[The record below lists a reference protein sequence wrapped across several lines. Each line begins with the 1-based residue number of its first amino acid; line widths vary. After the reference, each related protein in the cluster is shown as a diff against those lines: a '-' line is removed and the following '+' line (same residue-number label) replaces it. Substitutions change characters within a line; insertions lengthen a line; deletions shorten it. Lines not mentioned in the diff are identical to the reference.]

1 METSTRNSDI
11 FQIMEKWAPTNLAYD
26 WDNVG
31 LQVGSFNNQVTKI
44 MVTLDVLESVVDEA
58 IEKDVDLII
67 AHHPLLFKS
76 VKQVNV
82 DTSQGRIIQKL
93 IQHNISVYAS
103 HTNLDIAVGGVND
116 MLCELLNINRT
127 EVLQQTYQE
136 ELVKIAVFV
145 PKTHLNEVRDAMSE
159 NGAGHIGDYS
169 HCTFQTEGKGTFMPQ
184 EGTNPYIGSANHLAY
199 VDEVKV
205 ESIIPQPKLAR
216 VIEAMINAH
225 PYEEAAYDLM
235 PLRNTGQ
242 TNGIG
247 RIGTLDKGLTLR
259 DFSEQVKHALKVPS
273 LRVTGDLTKKVRKV
287 AVLGGSGEKF
297 IATAKEMGADVY
309 ITGDMT
315 FHTAQDAWQM
325 GLSVIDP
332 GHHVEKVMKEGTK
345 RYLEN
350 RLDNKNIEVILSN
363 SNTEPFQFI

>member
-1 METSTRNSDI
+1 MTVTTRNSDI
-11 FQIMEKWAPTNLAYD
+11 FQLMEKWAPKHLAYD

-31 LQVGSFNNQVTKI
+31 LQVGSFNNQVNKV
-44 MVTLDVLESVVDEA
+44 MVTLDVLESVADEA
-58 IEKDVDLII
+58 IENNVDLII

-103 HTNLDIAVGGVND
+103 HTNLDTADGGVND
-116 MLCELLNINRT
+116 MLCDLLNINRT

-169 HCTFQTEGKGTFMPQ
+169 HCTFQTEGQGTFMPQ
-184 EGTNPYIGSANHLAY
+184 EGTNPYIGSANNLAY

-225 PYEEAAYDLM
+225 PYEEAAYDVM
-235 PLRNTGQ
+235 PLHNPGQ
-242 TNGIG
+242 TYGIG
-247 RIGTLDKGLTLR
+247 RIGTLDKGVTLQ
-259 DFSEQVKHALKVPS
+259 DFSEQVKHGLKVPS
-273 LRVTGDLTKKVRKV
+273 LRVTGDLTKNVRKV
-287 AVLGGSGEKF
+287 AVLGGSGEKL
-297 IATAKEMGADVY
+297 IHTAKKMGADVY

-315 FHTAQDAWQM
+315 FHAAQDAWQM

-345 RYLEN
+345 KYLDN
-350 RLDNKNIEVILSN
+350 RLNNKNIEVILSN

>member
-1 METSTRNSDI
+1 MTTRNSDI
-11 FQIMEKWAPTNLAYD
+11 FQLMETWAPKHLAYD

-31 LQVGSFNNQVTKI
+31 LQVGSFNNQVTKV

-58 IEKDVDLII
+58 IEKNVDLII
-67 AHHPLLFKS
+67 AHHPLLFKP
-76 VKQVNV
+76 VKKVNV
-82 DTSQGRIIQKL
+82 DTSHGRIIQKL

-103 HTNLDIAVGGVND
+103 HTNLDIANGGVND

-169 HCTFQTEGKGTFMPQ
+169 HCTFQTEGQGTFMPQ
-184 EGTNPYIGSANHLAY
+184 EGTNPYIGSANNLAY

-205 ESIIPQPKLAR
+205 ESIIQQPKLAS

-225 PYEEAAYDLM
+225 PYEEAAYDVM
-235 PLRNTGQ
+235 PLHNSGQ
-242 TNGIG
+242 TCGIG
-247 RIGTLDKGLTLR
+247 RIGTLDKGVTLQ
-259 DFSEQVKHALKVPS
+259 DFSEQVKHALEVPS
-273 LRVTGDLTKKVRKV
+273 LRVTGDLTKKVRRV
-287 AVLGGSGEKF
+287 AVLGGSGEKY
-297 IATAKEMGADVY
+297 IDKAKKMGADVY

-315 FHTAQDAWQM
+315 FHAAQDAWQM

-345 RYLEN
+345 DYLEN
-350 RLDNKNIEVILSN
+350 HLNNKSIEVILSN
-363 SNTEPFQFI
+363 LNTEPFQFI